1 MEYQPNKEALKALS
15 FTKNPAW
22 DVVME
27 VINTMTQQ
35 EVAVVISQD
44 ISPEKRTHSA
54 GRADAL
60 VDLNNYLTQLR
71 ELAIKEREPV
81 VD

>member
-1 MEYQPNKEALKALS
+1 MDYVPSKETIAALS

-27 VINTMTQQ
+27 VIHVMTQQ
-35 EVAVVISQD
+35 EIALVISQD
-44 ISPEKRTHSA
+44 ISEEKRTHSA

-60 VDLNNYLTQLR
+60 VDLSNYLTQLR
-71 ELAIKEREPV
+71 ETATKNREPV